1 MTSIV
6 VLNTQI
12 VATNP
17 AETTQPEWKSRNN
30 AHLIPILP
38 TND

>member
-1 MTSIV
+1 MTYIV

-12 VATNP
+12 VTTNL
-17 AETTQPEWKSRNN
+17 AETTQPEWKSKNN
-30 AHLIPILP
+30 AHLVPILP